1 MEDIPVGGG
10 KLIMGPKQNSPI
22 VADEAAVLFEIW
34 LPDLGSN
41 QGHTD

>member
-22 VADEAAVLFEIW
+22 VADGAMSAF
-34 LPDLGSN
+34 
-41 QGHTD
+41 